1 MKHPFSGTGVA
12 LVTPFAH
19 DGSIDLPALRK
30 LVDHVIDGGVEYI
43 VALGTTSESATLN
56 ESERALVLETIIE
69 QCRGRAAIVAGIG
82 GNNTAEAVFRLKH
95 GLPKGVDGVLSVVP
109 YYNKPT
115 QAGMFAHFAA
125 IAQSTSLPVIL
136 YNVPGRT
143 ASNMKAET
151 TLKLAHSFPNIVA
164 VKEASGD
171 LLQMMDIIAS
181 KPDHFALLS
190 GDDALTQPIIA
201 MGGEGVVSVVAN
213 AWARPFSDMVRHQL
227 ANRTSEAQKLHYL
240 LLETINLL
248 FAEGN
253 PGGIKALLNHME
265 ICQNILRLPLVSVSE
280 TLNEKIRT
288 QMMVIQQKLKS

>member
-1 MKHPFSGTGVA
+1 MKHKFSGTGVA
-12 LVTPFAH
+12 LITPFRP
-19 DGSIDLPALRK
+19 DGNVDIPALRK
-30 LVDHVIDGGVEYI
+30 LVDHVVTGGVEYL
-43 VALGTTSESATLN
+43 VALGTTSEAATL
-56 ESERALVLETIIE
+56 SEDERMLVLETILE
-69 QCRGRAAIVAGIG
+69 QNGGRVHTVAGVG
-82 GNNTAEAVFRLKH
+82 GNNTAEAVQKLGK

-115 QAGMFAHFAA
+115 QDGMFAHFSAV
-125 IAQSTSLPVIL
+125 AQATDLPVIL

-143 ASNMKAET
+143 ASNMRAQT
-151 TLKLAHSFPNIVA
+151 TLKLAHTFSNIVA

-171 LLQMMDIIAS
+171 LLQMMEIIAG
-181 KPDHFALLS
+181 KPEGFALLS

-227 ANRTSEAQKLHYL
+227 ANRTQEAQKLHYL

-253 PGGIKALLNHME
+253 PGGIKALLNHMQ
-265 ICQNILRLPLVSVSE
+265 ICENVLRLPLVKVTEALSE
-280 TLNEKIRT
+280 KLLQ
-288 QMMVIQQKLKS
+288 QMNLINQNLKP